1 MRRKIFVMLATSIF
15 DISLAVEKQNME
27 LAKKIKNLMK
37 NLEEAKSKLA
47 FEMKKVDELE
57 LSKLNSISM
66 FALLEEE
73 KANKRDSVIK
83 KYKDLQDSNAKL
95 ENNMF
100 LRMIW
105 MNLIWHF
112 NEWMQGKS
120 KLMKS

>member
-1 MRRKIFVMLATSIF
+1 MAKDTSQMRRKIFVMLATSIF

-57 LSKLNSISM
+57 LSKLISISM

-83 KYKDLQDSNAKL
+83 KYRDLQDSNAKL

-100 LRMIW
+100 LRMI
-105 MNLIWHF
+105 
-112 NEWMQGKS
+112 
-120 KLMKS
+120 